1 MSAAYTGVNST
12 DGQLMAEV
20 EKPNA
25 PVEGYFI
32 CGGQMKQHPHILHGG
47 IGSRPLISIS
57 SIEICHRNLYDWAS
71 SPTVPLKGVLLPEAP
86 DS

>member
-1 MSAAYTGVNST
+1 
-12 DGQLMAEV
+12 
-20 EKPNA
+20 
-25 PVEGYFI
+25 
-32 CGGQMKQHPHILHGG
+32 MKQHPHILHGG